1 MQNQPAY
8 NGYIRLTYFYLDGIK
23 CHFVFT
29 HTKKSDCQI
38 VVRKFLALV
47 KNWLKIEIRVFHY
60 DNERSA
66 GYKVETMIEAEGYTI
81 EHLPPGLLEMN
92 GPAERSGG
100 MVVRT
105 ARVLIND
112 TDLPKNLWPEAI
124 YAAAYILNRTPI
136 KIGD

>member
-1 MQNQPAY
+1 MA
-8 NGYIRLTYFYLDGIK
+8 
-23 CHFVFT
+23 
-29 HTKKSDCQI
+29 
-38 VVRKFLALV
+38 VRKFLALV

-66 GYKVETMIEAEGYTI
+66 GKEVELIIEAEGYTI
-81 EHLPPGLLEMN
+81 EHSPPGLLEMN

-112 TDLPKNLWPEAI
+112 TDLPHNLWPEAM
-124 YAAAYILNRTPI
+124 YAAAYILNRILTKVHNQWIIPW
-136 KIGD
+136 KELMKHAAPDGVQH